1 MSAARNQER
10 LLTVLLGPHVSE
22 KTSRVADSDNQV
34 VFRGRKDATKAE
46 VRRAVEML
54 FEVQVTGVQ
63 VVNCR
68 GKIKRFGQ
76 DFGQRRAWKKAYVSL
91 AEGQDID
98 FVGAAD

>member
-10 LLTVLLGPHVSE
+10 LLTILLGPHVSE

-34 VFRGRKDATKAE
+34 VFRVRKDATKAE